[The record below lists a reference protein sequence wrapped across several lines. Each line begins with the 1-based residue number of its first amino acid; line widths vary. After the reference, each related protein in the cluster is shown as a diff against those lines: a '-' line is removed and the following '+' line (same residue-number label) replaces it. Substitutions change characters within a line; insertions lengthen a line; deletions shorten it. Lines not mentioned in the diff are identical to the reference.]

1 MAMAS
6 ALALSGCG
14 GSSGSTEKDPEPEP
28 EPEPV
33 VAETTNF
40 EVYRADVQEGVLG
53 TPEMVSELT
62 YDFSGDYAI
71 MQPDGLFS
79 FEIQGVPYNGK
90 VSRGKETTHLYS
102 GIKDYPAT
110 EMLFDGRS
118 DDEVGN
124 VLVSGYFVDDQL
136 QVLLTT
142 DIDGTWTQA
151 CFYLRPVA

>member
-14 GSSGSTEKDPEPEP
+14 DSSGSSEKDPEPEP

-142 DIDGTWTQA
+142 GIDGTWTQA